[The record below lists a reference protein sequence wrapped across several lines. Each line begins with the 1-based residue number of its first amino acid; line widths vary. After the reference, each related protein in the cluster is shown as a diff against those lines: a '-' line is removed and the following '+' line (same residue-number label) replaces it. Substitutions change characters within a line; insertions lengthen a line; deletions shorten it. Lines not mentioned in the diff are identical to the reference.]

1 VKAIDVVTRRATTI
15 FQSPI
20 VAPLAA
26 TIDNNVQDHGIIQPI
41 DLSKGVKLLFSQR
54 QLLAEPPEPLAIQ
67 NGILQWLWFYV
78 LPVAQY
84 HGILGTSRQNQIAC
98 CWIVTTQVA
107 SIYPPVLVNGLGPCL
122 RNFIISLHN
131 LGTAS
136 NHHTHITMR
145 QSGSI
150 RQGGGLAFGIEK
162 NAFCVNL
169 FNQYTPATKNGIFQ

>member
-1 VKAIDVVTRRATTI
+1 M
-15 FQSPI
+15 
-20 VAPLAA
+20 
-26 TIDNNVQDHGIIQPI
+26 
-41 DLSKGVKLLFSQR
+41 
-54 QLLAEPPEPLAIQ
+54 
-67 NGILQWLWFYV
+67 WFYV

-98 CWIVTTQVA
+98 CWIDTTQVA
-107 SIYPPVLVNGLGPCL
+107 SIYPPVLVNGLGRCL
-122 RNFIISLHN
+122 RIFIISIHN

-169 FNQYTPATKNGIFQ
+169 FNQYTTATQNGIFQLKTLDFVRLKKSENVRNVSRMVELVDYGPQSSVVSVIWQ